1 MGKMNLLKANW
12 TGKVGQTVGA
22 KWKDKS
28 TLRTFT
34 KPANPDTQEQKV
46 VRTGFGLMT
55 AFVARFAD
63 QLRYDS
69 ALATRGMSVRN
80 AIIKLNKAQISTGA
94 FDKATLLVST
104 GGLQKPNGVTATGT
118 TAGVNFAWT
127 APTATNFTEDA
138 EAIGVVVNEA
148 EDIAIVSKA
157 KVADNA
163 LAITAT
169 LVPGDYDAYLYF
181 LDYRGN
187 NKVASK
193 SVYNSVTIA

>member
-34 KPANPDTQEQKV
+34 KPANPDTQEQKT

-55 AFVARFAD
+55 SFVARFAD

-80 AIIKLNKAQISTGA
+80 AIIKLNKEQISTGSFA
-94 FDKATLLVST
+94 KADLLISK
-104 GGLQKPNGVTATGT
+104 GGLQKPSGVTATGT
-118 TAGVNFAWT
+118 RSGVNFAWT
-127 APTATNFTEDA
+127 APTATNFTSDA
-138 EAIGVVVNEA
+138 EAIGVVVNEG
-148 EDIAIVSKA
+148 EDIAIVGKA
-157 KVADNA
+157 KVSTRA
-163 LAITAT
+163 LAVAAT
-169 LVPGDYDAYLYF
+169 LPAGNYDTYLYF

-187 NKVASK
+187 NKVGSA
-193 SVYNSVTIA
+193 SVYTAVTIE

>member
-34 KPANPDTQEQKV
+34 KPANPDTQEQKT

-55 AFVARFAD
+55 SFVARFAD

-80 AIIKLNKAQISTGA
+80 AIIKLNKEQISTGS
-94 FDKATLLVST
+94 FVKADLLISK
-104 GGLQKPNGVTATGT
+104 GGLQKPSGVTATGT

-127 APTATNFTEDA
+127 APTATNFTSDA
-138 EAIGVVVNEA
+138 EAVGVVVNED
-148 EDIAIVSKA
+148 EDIAIVGKA
-157 KVADNA
+157 KVSAHA
-163 LAITAT
+163 LAIEAT
-169 LVPGDYDAYLYF
+169 LPAGNYDTYLYF

-187 NKVASK
+187 NKVGSA
-193 SVYNSVTIA
+193 SVYTAVTIA